1 MKLGPAPRRWH
12 TEVVGD
18 HKGFTVVLRGYDTG
32 EVEAILKRIQNA
44 LASAD
49 PAMRAS
55 VRMELDHPTF
65 HIRLRGYDRIEVDEY
80 LRKAVDRLA

>member
-1 MKLGPAPRRWH
+1 M
-12 TEVVGD
+12 GD

-32 EVEAILKRIQNA
+32 EVDAMLKRIKGA

-49 PAMRAS
+49 PATRAS
-55 VRMELDHPTF
+55 VRAELDHPVF
-65 HIRLRGYDRIEVDEY
+65 HVRLRGYNRIEVDDY